1 LLVKLRSEVLSK
13 KIKSLAELK
22 DIRNQLRRAGKKVV
36 FTNGVFDLLH
46 RGHVEYLETARSLG
60 DVLILGLNSDA
71 SAKMVKGSWKP
82 LVEQED
88 RAIVLAGLISVDY
101 ICFFDEET
109 PLVIISALQPD
120 ILVKGGDY
128 QLDGIVGR
136 DVVEA
141 GGGKVVTVPLT
152 PGKSTT
158 EVVKRIAK
166 LIREGKIV
174 A

>member
-1 LLVKLRSEVLSK
+1 MLSA
-13 KIKSLAELK
+13 KIKSLAEMVA
-22 DIRNQLRRAGKKVV
+22 IRNQLRRSGKKVV

-46 RGHVEYLETARSLG
+46 RGHVEYLEKARSMG

-71 SAKMVKGSWKP
+71 SVKLVKGSWKP
-82 LVEQED
+82 LMNQED
-88 RAIVLAGLISVDY
+88 RAAVLAGLSSVDY
-101 ICFFDEET
+101 VCFFDEEI
-109 PLVIISALQPD
+109 PFAIISALVPD

-128 QLDGIVGR
+128 LLDEIVGR
-136 DVVEA
+136 DVVESS
-141 GGGKVVTVPLT
+141 GGKVVTIPLT
-152 PGKSTT
+152 PGISTT

>member
-1 LLVKLRSEVLSK
+1 VLNN

-22 DIRNQLRRAGKKVV
+22 KIRDQLRRSGKKVV

-46 RGHVEYLETARSLG
+46 RGHVEYLEKARLLG

-71 SAKMVKGSWKP
+71 SVKTVKGSWKP
-82 LVEQED
+82 LVDQED
-88 RAIVLAGLISVDY
+88 RASVLAGLSSVDY
-101 ICFFDEET
+101 VCYFDEET
-109 PLVIISALQPD
+109 PYVIISALLPD

-128 QLDGIVGR
+128 QLDEIVGR

-141 GGGKVVTVPLT
+141 GGGKVVTIPLT
-152 PGKSTT
+152 HGKSTT